1 MLIFWLTTRDEVV
14 CLISLTSEIG
24 ILLASLGPFIPHQ
37 CIIISATHC
46 SSTIVLYVCVFDEI
60 NK

>member
-1 MLIFWLTTRDEVV
+1 MLIFWLTIRDEVV

-24 ILLASLGPFIPHQ
+24 ILISLGPFIPHQ

>member
-1 MLIFWLTTRDEVV
+1 M
-14 CLISLTSEIG
+14 CLISFTSEIG

-37 CIIISATHC
+37 FIIISATHC
-46 SSTIVLYVCVFDEI
+46 SSRIVLYVCVFDEI